1 MITNRSIAFG
11 SLLAANFFALSSCI
25 AQVSWVEGEEKR
37 VQDLANTSADS
48 HLPAAQDELLKV
60 STFVS
65 QLEKAHNEK
74 KHVGAKTLLVSV
86 TACPQKRQC
95 LKMDIVLFILRL
107 SSAEDELMNGAL
119 CTLLAGS
126 RLHLLLT
133 KPEALN
139 DGRKCLE
146 EGESNQTNWKLLLC
160 G

>member
-1 MITNRSIAFG
+1 MTNRSIALGF
-11 SLLAANFFALSSCI
+11 LLAANFFVLSYCLV
-25 AQVSWVEGEEKR
+25 QVSWVEGEEKR
-37 VQDLANTSADS
+37 VEDLAKTSADS
-48 HLPAAQDELLKV
+48 QLPAAQDELLKV

-65 QLEKAHNEK
+65 
-74 KHVGAKTLLVSV
+74 
-86 TACPQKRQC
+86 ACPPKRLC
-95 LKMDIVLFILRL
+95 LKIDHVLFILRL
-107 SSAEDELMNGAL
+107 PSAKDELVNGAL